1 MDEAESDIATARYTE
16 YTAATLP
23 QLAANPFLCNHFCV
37 FHYAQPDSN
46 PLFTAY
52 ATRPAGCGRSYL
64 RRFLAI
70 ATAKPLALTPT
81 FRNAFSMPAGDEVT
95 GQPVAIYFRRDAAG
109 KVTSFSAGD
118 DRVWDLRFDRLR

>member
-1 MDEAESDIATARYTE
+1 MDPVRPTTAELAAFIGKYASQETASTVKIATQAGQL
-16 YTAATLP
+16 TL
-23 QLAANPFLCNHFCV
+23 
-37 FHYAQPDSN
+37 
-46 PLFTAY
+46 
-52 ATRPAGCGRSYL
+52 G
-64 RRFLAI
+64 I